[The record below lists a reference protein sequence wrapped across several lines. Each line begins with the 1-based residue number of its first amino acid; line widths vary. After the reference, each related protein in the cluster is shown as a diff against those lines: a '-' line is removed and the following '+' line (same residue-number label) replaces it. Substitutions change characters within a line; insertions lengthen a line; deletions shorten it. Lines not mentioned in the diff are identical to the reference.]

1 MADFVSGLTV
11 VSYNYKD
18 DPEDAEPRI
27 GLIAQ
32 DVQSVNPEISKFF
45 VEEGED
51 GMLSLRPSDLV
62 FPLIATVQELN
73 RKVEEL
79 SKKLEN

>member
-1 MADFVSGLTV
+1 MSGLIV

-18 DPEDAEPRI
+18 DPYDAEHRI
-27 GLIAQ
+27 GLIGQ
-32 DVQSVNPEISKFF
+32 DVQSANPELAKYF

-73 RKVEEL
+73 RKVDEPT
-79 SKKLEN
+79 KKTYN